1 VRSSSLSSYGVNLLE
16 ALLTDLLLDLTDQ
29 YGNAFPRPAGL
40 VLNFQV
46 IAPNTTYAKAKKD
59 IEALL
64 TLYGLIPS
72 NLTVMPGPEVSKP
85 FNRSIRFGIAKD
97 LLI

>member
-1 VRSSSLSSYGVNLLE
+1 MNLSE

-29 YGNAFPRPAGL
+29 YGSAFPRPAGL

-46 IAPNTTYAKAKKD
+46 IAPNTTYIKAKKD

-64 TLYGLIPS
+64 TLYGLTPN
-72 NLTVMPGPEVSKP
+72 NLTVMPGPEVSRP
-85 FNRSIRFGIAKD
+85 FNRSVRFAIAKD